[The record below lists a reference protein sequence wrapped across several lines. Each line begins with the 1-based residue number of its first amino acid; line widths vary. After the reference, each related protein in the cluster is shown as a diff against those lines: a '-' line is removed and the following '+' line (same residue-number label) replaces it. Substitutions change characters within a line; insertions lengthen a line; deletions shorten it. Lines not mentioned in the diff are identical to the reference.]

1 MQEPMR
7 LPRNIR
13 MIRFSVILFGV
24 STLAAAYEETSPFA
38 KAKAVL
44 EVSCVECHTP
54 EEAEGG
60 LVMSTAA
67 KIMAGGDSGAA
78 IVPGDLLKS
87 GLVTRVTLPADDEDR
102 MPPKKHGDP
111 LSPDDIAALKG
122 WIEAGAEWPAGET
135 LRPRSKTALPKWDA
149 PPDPAI
155 VSIEA
160 FPKTI
165 CLETS
170 ADFHRVIV
178 IARMK
183 DASTHDIT
191 AQSKL
196 ALETADIAALSGNLL
211 TPRKDGETK
220 LKIEYRGLAAEV
232 AVSVKDASKERPI
245 SFQLD
250 VMPVLTAGGCNTG
263 SCHGSARGQDGFHL
277 SLYGFDPKGDHFRLT
292 SEMAGRRINLAIP
305 EESLLITK
313 ATGAVPHTGGKL
325 FATGSPF
332 HETLLRWIKGGA
344 EYDAGEI
351 PKPTGIE
358 IRPAAVVMTGAD
370 IRIPFTVR
378 ASYSDGTDRDV
389 STLTSFSS
397 SNDNSVIIEKHT
409 GMAASAERGEAFLLG
424 RFHTFTEG
432 SQAIVV
438 PAETDYQRPEFPAFN
453 YIDTHVAAK
462 LDKLRIIPS
471 GLASDEAFLRRAHLD
486 IVGLPP
492 TPEEREKFLTDTRP
506 DKHTQL
512 VDSLLAREEFTEM
525 WVMKWA
531 ELLRIRTVRE
541 GNSQVSYKAALN
553 FHRWLRERIAGNMP
567 FNQLVAEL
575 LSAKGGTFSN
585 PATNFFQMEE
595 DVMKLTEN
603 VAQVFMGTRIQ
614 CAQCHNHPF
623 DRWTMDDYYG
633 FAAFFAQ
640 VKRKPAEDPRERIV
654 FDGDGGI
661 QHPVSKQDM
670 PPKFLGGPKPE
681 LKPGQTRRDAVGGWL
696 ASPENPWFARN
707 VVNVVWDHYMG
718 VGIVD
723 PVDDVR
729 VSNPPSNPELLD
741 DLAAKFVS
749 YGYDFKRLVRDICTS
764 RTYRLS
770 TETNATN
777 AADTRNFSKAM
788 IRRVRAE
795 VLLDSISEV
804 TATNE
809 KYKGL
814 PTGARAVQIA
824 DGNTSNYFLTTF
836 GRATRATVCSCE
848 VKMEPNLSQAL
859 HLINGETVH
868 QRILEGKVVENMLA
882 AKKQPAEIIQALYL
896 RALTREPT
904 PKETE
909 HLLAAV
915 QQGQDP
921 NEQKLIFEDIFWA
934 LLNSKEFIFNH

>member
-1 MQEPMR
+1 MEEPISPPRKHRMLR
-7 LPRNIR
+7 L
-13 MIRFSVILFGV
+13 SAILLGA
-24 STLAAAYEETSPFA
+24 SALAPAYEETSPFV

-44 EVSCVECHTP
+44 EVNCVECHTP

-60 LVMSTAA
+60 LIMSTAA
-67 KIMAGGDSGAA
+67 EMKAGGDSGAA
-78 IVPGDLLKS
+78 IVPGDPVKS
-87 GLVTRVTLPADDEDR
+87 GLLTRVALPTDDSDR

-111 LSPDDIAALKG
+111 LSSEDIAALKG
-122 WIEAGAEWPAGET
+122 WIEAGAEWPDGET
-135 LRPRSKTALPKWDA
+135 LRPRAKTALPRWDS

-160 FPKTI
+160 FPKTVS
-165 CLETS
+165 LETS
-170 ADFHRVIV
+170 VDFHRVIV

-196 ALETADIAALSGNLL
+196 ALETPDIAALDGNLL

-220 LKIEYRGLAAEV
+220 LKIEYRGISSEI
-232 AVSVKDASKERPI
+232 AVKVKDAAKERPV

-250 VMPVLTAGGCNTG
+250 VMPVLTAAGCNTG

-313 ATGAVPHTGGKL
+313 AVGTVPHTGGKL
-325 FATGSPF
+325 FAAGTPF
-332 HETLLRWIKGGA
+332 HETLIRWIKNGA

-351 PKPTGIE
+351 PQPTGIE
-358 IRPAAVVMTGAD
+358 IQPAEVVMTGPD

-378 ASYSDGTDRDV
+378 ASYTDGTDRDV
-389 STLTSFSS
+389 STLTTFSS
-397 SNDNSVIIEKHT
+397 SNDNSAKIDKHT

-438 PAETDYQRPEFPAFN
+438 PAEMEYVRPEFPAFN
-453 YIDTHVAAK
+453 YIDGHVAAK
-462 LDKLRIIPS
+462 LDKLRLIPS
-471 GLASDEAFLRRAHLD
+471 GLASDEALLRRAHLD

-492 TPEEREKFLTDTRP
+492 TPEEREKFLADPRP
-506 DKHTQL
+506 DKHAHL

-541 GNSQVSYKAALN
+541 GNTQVSYKAALN
-553 FHRWLRERIAGNMP
+553 FHRWLRDRIAGNTP
-567 FNQLVAEL
+567 FNQLVSEL
-575 LSAKGGTFSN
+575 LAAKGGTFSS
-585 PATNFFQMEE
+585 PATNFFQMEA

-633 FAAFFAQ
+633 FTAFFAQ
-640 VKRKPAEDPRERIV
+640 VKRKPAEDPRERVV
-654 FDGDGGI
+654 FDGDGET
-661 QHPVSKQDM
+661 QHPVTKQNM

-681 LKPGQTRRDAVGGWL
+681 LKPGETRRDAVAGWL

-707 VVNVVWDHYMG
+707 VVNIVWDHYMG

-795 VLLDSISEV
+795 VLLDSISQV

-814 PTGARAVQIA
+814 PKGARAVQIA

-859 HLINGETVH
+859 HLINGDTVH
-868 QRILEGKVVENMLA
+868 QRIQQGKIVQEMLA
-882 AKKQPAEIIQALYL
+882 AKKPAADIIQSLYL
-896 RALTREPT
+896 RTLTRPPT
-904 PKETE
+904 AKETE
-909 HLLAAV
+909 QLLTAV
-915 QQGQDP
+915 QQGKDP
-921 NEQKLIFEDIFWA
+921 GEQKLILEDIFWA
-934 LLNSKEFIFNH
+934 LMNSKEFIFNH